1 MPKKPNHFFKNISSN
16 YFIYAAKLAVGLY
29 ALPVCLAAYGSEIYG
44 LYLLSFGLSSALA
57 AFDLGSSRSIYR
69 YTIEFGSDNNLEKFK
84 TALDTSYSFNLF
96 SAILT
101 ATLIIILGQF
111 STTLFNLPTDSKQT
125 ATTIFLLAA
134 INTFITMLDAAPQSL
149 ITANNLFHA
158 RNKYIGV
165 SIILNLMIILAVQ
178 FSSAINIEL
187 YAFLVTI
194 TSIFVWFMDHE
205 LVKSKNLLKGIKV
218 SFKNLTYL
226 KRSEYADYSLQVFG
240 LSLISFMAIQADKL
254 IIAIV
259 LDTSAVTLYTIITKP
274 YVVFKGILA
283 ATIPVV
289 QPKLNEYY
297 FNNLSNNF
305 IQLSRKFTRISFFI
319 MLCCTILIGL
329 YYKDLLSIWL
339 KTNIYNSYANW
350 GIISMATLCLTLFY
364 TQFLRTLLHS
374 NKIKYIIYFS
384 IIGVSINVITSTILS
399 YYIGFQ
405 GVIIGTTVQIAL
417 ELIYYKYLERKFIST
432 DKLKLTGYNY
442 LIYIFTIILLSVVC
456 FIMLEYF
463 ITTYL
468 LKIVSFIVLLSAFSI
483 VMYMILIKENIV
495 KRATLH

>member
-1 MPKKPNHFFKNISSN
+1 
-16 YFIYAAKLAVGLY
+16 
-29 ALPVCLAAYGSEIYG
+29 
-44 LYLLSFGLSSALA
+44 
-57 AFDLGSSRSIYR
+57 
-69 YTIEFGSDNNLEKFK
+69 
-84 TALDTSYSFNLF
+84 
-96 SAILT
+96 
-101 ATLIIILGQF
+101 
-111 STTLFNLPTDSKQT
+111 
-125 ATTIFLLAA
+125 
-134 INTFITMLDAAPQSL
+134 
-149 ITANNLFHA
+149 
-158 RNKYIGV
+158 
-165 SIILNLMIILAVQ
+165 
-178 FSSAINIEL
+178 
-187 YAFLVTI
+187 
-194 TSIFVWFMDHE
+194 MDHE

-432 DKLKLTGYNY
+432 DKLNLTGYNY